1 MPDHVH
7 LLITASEGTDAAA
20 FMYRFKQASGF
31 ACNRLLGRQGP
42 FWQASYYD
50 HVVRKDEGVEMV
62 RAYVLENPVRAGL
75 VENAEDYP
83 CSGSLIGGRE
93 D

>member
-1 MPDHVH
+1 
-7 LLITASEGTDAAA
+7 
-20 FMYRFKQASGF
+20 MYRFKQASGF
-31 ACNRLLGRQGP
+31 ACNKLLGWQGP

-50 HVVRKDEGVEMV
+50 HVVRRDEDIEAV
-62 RAYVLENPVRAGL
+62 RDYVLENPVRAGL